1 MELWILVSGWEG
13 KKMTDRKICMEDGTP
28 LSEEL
33 IHIEKPEFELVQR
46 EQEIRDAN
54 GAIPIIPVAHKWAST
69 ANPSVPKYPIV
80 TSTINATVPIRMVT
94 AVRKEARILARAHR
108 VFP

>member
-46 EQEIRDAN
+46 EQEIRMWNLRRRLSPTEKTCSAD
-54 GAIPIIPVAHKWAST
+54 
-69 ANPSVPKYPIV
+69 
-80 TSTINATVPIRMVT
+80 
-94 AVRKEARILARAHR
+94 
-108 VFP
+108 F